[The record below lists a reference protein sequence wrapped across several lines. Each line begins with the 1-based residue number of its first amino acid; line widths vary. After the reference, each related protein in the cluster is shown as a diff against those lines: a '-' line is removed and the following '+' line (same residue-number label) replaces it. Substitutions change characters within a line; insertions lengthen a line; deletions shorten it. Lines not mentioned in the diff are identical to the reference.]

1 MVKRGRKHK
10 TRTLC
15 ITDCP
20 NELFLKVNVMCIV
33 LERNK
38 KEYLMELLTKLC
50 DKFEKEHPG
59 VFDGVIE

>member
-1 MVKRGRKHK
+1 MVKRGRKQK
-10 TRTLC
+10 VRTLC
-15 ITDCP
+15 IKDCP

-38 KEYLMELLTKLC
+38 KEYLTELLTKLC

-59 VFDGVIE
+59 VFNGVIE

>member
-1 MVKRGRKHK
+1 MKGIQILTEK
-10 TRTLC
+10 
-15 ITDCP
+15 
-20 NELFLKVNVMCIV
+20 
-33 LERNK
+33 NK